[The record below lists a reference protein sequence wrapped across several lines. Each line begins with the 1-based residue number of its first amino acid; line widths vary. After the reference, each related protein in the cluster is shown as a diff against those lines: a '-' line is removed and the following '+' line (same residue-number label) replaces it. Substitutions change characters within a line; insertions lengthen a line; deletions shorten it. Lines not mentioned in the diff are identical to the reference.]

1 MSCQKNLKGGDED
14 KSCLNQN
21 LEKEMLDKQSI
32 YIQGSNII
40 PFIIILLL
48 SNQKYF

>member
-1 MSCQKNLKGGDED
+1 MSCQKNFKGGDED

-32 YIQGSNII
+32 YIFKGLTLFHS
-40 PFIIILLL
+40 
-48 SNQKYF
+48 S